1 MTAARFFLLTVGLL
15 ALAGLRL
22 WSAEPPKEKADEPAE
37 ISYYRQVRP
46 IFQQHCQGCHQ
57 PAKDQG
63 GFVMTDHA
71 SLFKPGNSSKPTI
84 VAGHPEK
91 SFLFEQLT
99 SQGGK
104 PPAMPKGK
112 DPLIDRELNLIRQWI
127 AQGAKDDTPAST
139 KIVVDMEHP
148 PTYVLPPVITSL
160 RFSPDG
166 QLLAVSGYHEVLL
179 HKADGS
185 GLMARLVGLSDR
197 IQSLAFSPNGKLLAV
212 SAGDP
217 CRFGEIQIWDV
228 KRKKLKM
235 SVSITYDTVY
245 GVSWSPDGT
254 KVAFGCADNTL
265 RAIDPKT
272 GKQVLYQGAH
282 NDWVLDTVF
291 SRDGDHLVSVSRD
304 RSLKLTEVA
313 TQRFIDNVTSITP
326 GALKGGLITVALR
339 PLQDKKMVK
348 SPPDPRDKLYDELA
362 IGGSDGVPRIYKMH
376 RETKRVIG
384 DDANRVNEFE
394 AMPGRIF
401 AVRFNSDGNLLA
413 AASSSDGQGEVRVYK
428 VGFARPETRFVSLAT
443 LTPGPGKGLAA
454 LALYGGDLRPA
465 GQMVSKFE
473 GQKGPVYALAYRPDD
488 KVVASA
494 GFDGVV
500 RLNDPLTG
508 KLIKEFVPVPLPSST
523 VAAKPD

>member
-1 MTAARFFLLTVGLL
+1 MTPARFQTLAVAFL
-15 ALAGLRL
+15 ALAGLSI
-22 WSAEPPKEKADEPAE
+22 WSAEPPKADESAE
-37 ISYYRQVRP
+37 VSYYRQVRP

-63 GFVMTDHA
+63 GFVMTDYA
-71 SLFKPGNSSKPTI
+71 SLFKPGNSNKPG
-84 VAGHPEK
+84 VVPSHPET
-91 SFLFEQLT
+91 SFILEQLS

-112 DPLIDRELNLIRQWI
+112 DPLIDRDLNLIRRWI

-160 RFSPDG
+160 QFSPDG
-166 QLLAVSGYHEVLL
+166 KLLAVSGYHEVLL

-185 GLMARLVGLSDR
+185 GLVARLVGLSDR
-197 IQSLAFSPNGKLLAV
+197 VQALAFSPDGKWLAV
-212 SAGDP
+212 AGGDP

-228 KRKKLKM
+228 KRKKLKASA
-235 SVSITYDTVY
+235 SVTYDTVY

-265 RAIDPKT
+265 RAINPKT
-272 GKQVLYQGAH
+272 GKQVLFQGAH

-304 RSLKLTEVA
+304 RSMKLTEVA

-339 PLQDKKMVK
+339 PLKDKKMVK

-384 DDANRVNEFE
+384 DDANKVREFE

-401 AVRFNSDGNLLA
+401 AVRFSTDGNLLA
-413 AASSSDGQGEVRVYK
+413 AASSYEGHGEVRVYK
-428 VGFARPETRFVSLAT
+428 VGLPKPADASLALAA
-443 LTPGPGKGLAA
+443 LTPGPGKGIASLAMF
-454 LALYGGDLRPA
+454 GDLRPA

-488 KVVASA
+488 KVVACA

-500 RLNDPLTG
+500 RFNDPFTG
-508 KLIKEFVPVPLPSST
+508 KLIKEFVPVPLPAGSITASSGGQ
-523 VAAKPD
+523 